1 MQEPSTETTSLTGK
15 RRLTPMLQQY
25 VNAKKECP
33 EDAIL
38 LFRMGDFYELFFEDA
53 TVAARILDITL
64 TAREKGAD
72 AIPMAGF
79 PHHSVSSYVARLVQ
93 NGYSVAIC
101 DQVEDPK
108 KAKGLVKREITQ
120 LITPGT
126 VSDLEAL
133 DPGAANYLACLQPET
148 DGRYTIAFLD
158 LLAGELLWTTVPESS
173 VTDELRRMGAR
184 EILVDDAAEERFG
197 TPLKAR
203 ALAVRSL
210 PDDALLEDDALEAM
224 QQRFGQ
230 RWFKDIASQLTPR
243 VALTMERLIRFAES
257 TQRRKLVHLMSPR
270 SYLIADY
277 LVLDEATQSN
287 LELCRTQRENR
298 RQGSL
303 LWHLNAC
310 RTSIGSRT
318 LAHWLLFP
326 LRDAERINRRLDA
339 VEALKQNRPLR
350 EEVQRALDP
359 VRDIERLVGRVA
371 MARATPRDLGALR
384 ASLSQVPLLRAPL
397 ENHESPLGIR
407 WRNADLIPELH
418 TLLSTALQDDP
429 PTSFQEGGIFAKG
442 YRDDLDKLIA
452 ASEGGHQFLV
462 DLEQRE
468 REKTGIPKLKVRF
481 NKVFGYFIEVSR
493 AQSHLV
499 PDSYIRKQT
508 LVNAERY
515 ITEEL
520 KEFESTV
527 LNADALRK
535 EREYELFH
543 ELVTEVA
550 AETDRLR
557 AVSRLVA
564 ETDAIGSLAQIA
576 DQWRYVR
583 PELTNEPVLELSESR
598 HPVIERVIP
607 GGEQFVPNSMSL
619 RRDGTRLAII
629 TGPNMG
635 GKSTVMR
642 QAALTAIM
650 AHMGSFVPASK
661 ARVGLLDRVFT
672 RVGASDDL
680 SRGISTFMAEMIET
694 ATILREATDSSL
706 VILDEIGRGTSTY
719 DGISIA
725 WAVAEYLHNQSQSLT
740 MFATHYHEL
749 TTLAEREKTITNW
762 SVAVRQKGEQ
772 IVFLRQ
778 LEEGPANRSYGIQ
791 VAGLAGL
798 PSDVQKRASELLGM
812 LEAERENTQSP
823 QQHAPKKSGLPQLS
837 LFDAPVKPAST
848 PPQPPEGRALT
859 SALKQLK
866 IEQLTPIQA
875 LLELDRLKHLIKD
888 SSQEVH

>member
-1 MQEPSTETTSLTGK
+1 
-15 RRLTPMLQQY
+15 
-25 VNAKKECP
+25 
-33 EDAIL
+33 
-38 LFRMGDFYELFFEDA
+38 
-53 TVAARILDITL
+53 
-64 TAREKGAD
+64 
-72 AIPMAGF
+72 
-79 PHHSVSSYVARLVQ
+79 
-93 NGYSVAIC
+93 
-101 DQVEDPK
+101 
-108 KAKGLVKREITQ
+108 
-120 LITPGT
+120 
-126 VSDLEAL
+126 
-133 DPGAANYLACLQPET
+133 
-148 DGRYTIAFLD
+148 
-158 LLAGELLWTTVPESS
+158 
-173 VTDELRRMGAR
+173 
-184 EILVDDAAEERFG
+184 
-197 TPLKAR
+197 
-203 ALAVRSL
+203 
-210 PDDALLEDDALEAM
+210 
-224 QQRFGQ
+224 
-230 RWFKDIASQLTPR
+230 
-243 VALTMERLIRFAES
+243 
-257 TQRRKLVHLMSPR
+257 
-270 SYLIADY
+270 
-277 LVLDEATQSN
+277 
-287 LELCRTQRENR
+287 
-298 RQGSL
+298 
-303 LWHLNAC
+303 
-310 RTSIGSRT
+310 
-318 LAHWLLFP
+318 
-326 LRDAERINRRLDA
+326 RINRRLDA

-823 QQHAPKKSGLPQLS
+823 QEHAPKKSGLPQLS

-875 LLELDRLKHLIKD
+875 LLELDRLKHLLKD